1 MDNPPSLKALYWVG
15 SSKRDLLS
23 LPGRGK
29 ACFEYALYLAKNGRK
44 HEGAK
49 PLKGF
54 GSAGV
59 LEVVEDWDRSTYRAV
74 YTVRFE
80 GVVFVLHIFQKK
92 SKRGGGHAQGRYR
105 SDPRASQ
112 SSGAVRQGAIA
123 MKKQRVVRGIPVEE
137 GSGNV
142 YTDLGYPDSENMLVK
157 AQLAAKIA
165 EIIQRRALTQARA
178 AEILG
183 LTQPNV
189 SDLLKGRFRG
199 ISEHRLLECLTRLGR
214 DVHIVI
220 KPTPRSRSNGRL
232 TLSVA

>member
-1 MDNPPSLKALYWVG
+1 
-15 SSKRDLLS
+15 
-23 LPGRGK
+23 
-29 ACFEYALYLAKNGRK
+29 
-44 HEGAK
+44 
-49 PLKGF
+49 
-54 GSAGV
+54 
-59 LEVVEDWDRSTYRAV
+59 
-74 YTVRFE
+74 
-80 GVVFVLHIFQKK
+80 
-92 SKRGGGHAQGRYR
+92 
-105 SDPRASQ
+105 
-112 SSGAVRQGAIA
+112 
-123 MKKQRVVRGIPVEE
+123 MKKQRVVRGVRVEE

-142 YTDLGYPDSENMLVK
+142 YTDLGYRDSESMLVK

-165 EIIQRRALTQARA
+165 EFLQRALTQARA

-183 LTQPNV
+183 FTQPKV